1 MKKNRLIQK
10 LNLENLLI
18 ISSALKKEK
27 NFIFYGTLLGI
38 VREKNILKG
47 DDDIDLLIDIK
58 QKKKIINIIKKLDI
72 FKINKKVINKN
83 FCQLIRKEKNI
94 KTFVDLYFYTNNPNK
109 NYIEEKHNF
118 LSSVKLKSHSIHI
131 PKKMVFPLKK
141 SRKFKNVYL
150 PNKCE
155 KLCHYLYGDTWTKP
169 LKKNTGYRMEIVNH
183 RPKLIKRSK
192 IGGITRSIKLFFNNK
207 FEKK

>member
-109 NYIEEKHNF
+109 I
-118 LSSVKLKSHSIHI
+118 IT
-131 PKKMVFPLKK
+131 PP
-141 SRKFKNVYL
+141 
-150 PNKCE
+150 
-155 KLCHYLYGDTWTKP
+155 
-169 LKKNTGYRMEIVNH
+169 IVGV
-183 RPKLIKRSK
+183 PI
-192 IGGITRSIKLFFNNK
+192 FFTI
-207 FEKK
+207 

>member
-83 FCQLIRKEKNI
+83 FCQLIRER
-94 KTFVDLYFYTNNPNK
+94 
-109 NYIEEKHNF
+109 ENF
-118 LSSVKLKSHSIHI
+118 
-131 PKKMVFPLKK
+131 
-141 SRKFKNVYL
+141 
-150 PNKCE
+150 
-155 KLCHYLYGDTWTKP
+155 
-169 LKKNTGYRMEIVNH
+169 
-183 RPKLIKRSK
+183 
-192 IGGITRSIKLFFNNK
+192 
-207 FEKK
+207 

>member
-1 MKKNRLIQK
+1 MKKNKLIQK

-18 ISSALKKEK
+18 ISYALRKEK

-47 DDDIDLLIDIK
+47 DDDIDLLINVK
-58 QKKKIINIIKKLDI
+58 LKRKIIGIIKKLKI
-72 FKINKKVINKN
+72 FKTNKRVINKN
-83 FCQLIRKEKNI
+83 FYQFIRKEKNI
-94 KTFVDLYFYTNNPNK
+94 KTFVDLYFYINNPNK

-118 LSSVKLKSHSIHI
+118 LSSINLKSHSLHI
-131 PKKMVFPLKK
+131 PKKMIFPLKK
-141 SRKFKNVYL
+141 SKKFKNVYL

-155 KLCHYLYGDTWTKP
+155 KLCHYLYGDTWKKP
-169 LKKNTGYRMEIVNH
+169 LKKNTGYRMEIVKH
-183 RPKLIKRSK
+183 KPKIIKRSK
-192 IGGITRSIKLFFNNK
+192 IGGITRSIKMLFDNK